1 MSNRVYILDAG
12 HGGINPSTGSY
23 VTGGKRSPLW
33 TDGTIYY
40 EGVGNRQIVAL
51 VIAKLQSLGIENEVT
66 VLPENYEDVGLS
78 ARCKIANVIHTI
90 GGKRGVLIS
99 VHSNAAESSSA
110 HGFEVFTSPGQTASD
125 GFAKIWLEEHS
136 KAFPE
141 LRNRGHKE
149 ENFTV
154 LTKSNCPAIL
164 IETMFHTNENECR
177 ILMSEAGRCRIADAI
192 VSAILRIEKS

>member
-1 MSNRVYILDAG
+1 MSKWIYILDAG

-23 VTGGKRSPLW
+23 VTPGKRSPFW

-51 VIAKLQSLGIENEVT
+51 VTAKLQYLGIETAET
-66 VLPENYEDVGLS
+66 VYPENHEDVGLS
-78 ARCKIANVIHTI
+78 RRCQRANEFHAQS
-90 GGKRGVLIS
+90 GKRGVLIS

-136 KAFPE
+136 KAFPA

-149 ENFTV
+149 EHFTV

-164 IETMFHTNENECR
+164 IETMFHTNESECR

-192 VSAILRIEKS
+192 VSAIVRIEKS